1 MIGPALLI
9 VVPVEGRAHAIL
21 VCESFEDQERLAL
34 DVAERELLREV
45 RQALL
50 ELADALDKEL
60 AA

>member
-1 MIGPALLI
+1 MTAPALLI
-9 VVPVEGRAHAIL
+9 IVPVEGRAHAIL